1 MWENDK
7 FAGEGTYYYSNG
19 DIYSGGW
26 VRGVRQGE
34 GVMMFKADEAQL
46 VGRWERGTFVAGK
59 GGVKDGTAWHGA
71 FKAGEP
77 PGGGIFFFPHGTP
90 HGGGDGR
97 GGGPRGGPRGGSQVV
112 WGGGAVV
119 AANTSHTE
127 VLRAPVK

>member
-59 GGVKDGTAWHGA
+59 WVMKDGTSWHGP
-71 FKAGEP
+71 FKAGKP
-77 PGGGIFFFPHGTP
+77 LGRGIFYFPNGTTQE
-90 HGGGDGR
+90 GEYVQEGDLEED
-97 GGGPRGGPRGGSQVV
+97 PEAELKFV
-112 WGGGAVV
+112 WKGGAVV